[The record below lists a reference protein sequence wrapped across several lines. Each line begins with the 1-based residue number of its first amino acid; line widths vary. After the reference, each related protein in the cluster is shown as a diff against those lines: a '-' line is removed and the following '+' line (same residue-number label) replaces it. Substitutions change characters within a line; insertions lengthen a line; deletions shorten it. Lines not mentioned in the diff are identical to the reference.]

1 MLRHIIKILILTT
14 SLSLC
19 IQGCAPPKPHPAVVA
34 YQELLSALMMGEPS
48 RVWGL
53 LSSESQALILER
65 IQGEF
70 AERVVTDAP
79 PPQLKVELNWAF
91 ESPFTARPALASHIA
106 NETTVTKAQDPSRF
120 QEVRVFYASQSWLI
134 PVIVEE
140 EAWRVHLLG
149 ARPALAAHPSTPHR

>member
-14 SLSLC
+14 SVSLC
-19 IQGCAPPKPHPAVVA
+19 MQGCAPPKPHPAVVA
-34 YQELLSALMMGEPS
+34 YQELLSALMMGDPS
-48 RVWGL
+48 RVWSL
-53 LSSESQALILER
+53 LSSESQALILKR
-65 IQGEF
+65 LQGEP
-70 AERVVTDAP
+70 AEKAMADAP

-91 ESPFTARPALASHIA
+91 ESPFTARPALAPHVVSDTSVIK
-106 NETTVTKAQDPSRF
+106 TQDPSRF

-149 ARPALAAHPSTPHR
+149 ARPALAAHPSTPYR